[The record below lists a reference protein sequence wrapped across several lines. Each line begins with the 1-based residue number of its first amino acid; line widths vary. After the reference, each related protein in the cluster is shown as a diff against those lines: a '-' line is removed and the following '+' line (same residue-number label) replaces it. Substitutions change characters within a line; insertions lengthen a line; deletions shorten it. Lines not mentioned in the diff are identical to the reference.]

1 MKKGIITLV
10 FKAIALGLSIAS
22 GVLFVMEQISDHNA
36 LGFIIFAVIALAVA
50 EISEKSNYTKD

>member
-36 LGFIIFAVIALAVA
+36 LGLIIFAAIALAIA
-50 EISEKSNYTKD
+50 EISEKSNYSKE